1 MNDREERKEFF
12 VVSITGKD
20 REANFLSH
28 VFGVLT
34 IAEGFFRSRK
44 KVK

>member
-1 MNDREERKEFF
+1 MIEKKERNFF

-20 REANFLSH
+20 RETNFLSH

-34 IAEGFFRSRK
+34 IAEVFFRSRK